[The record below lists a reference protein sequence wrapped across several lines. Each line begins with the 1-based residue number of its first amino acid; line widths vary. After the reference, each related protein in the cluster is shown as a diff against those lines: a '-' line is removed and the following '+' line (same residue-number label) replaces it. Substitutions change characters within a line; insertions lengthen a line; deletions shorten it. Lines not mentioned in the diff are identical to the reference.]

1 MDREAA
7 ICAFMDWCS
16 MSTRRAQGEK
26 SQLVTAS
33 FQELVTKRIRQ
44 EPEFETA
51 LLEEALERLVAN
63 DVITA
68 QLLLRDVVNGT
79 IGFQALASATGLMEK
94 SLMRMLSAKG
104 NPQAKNLFSIIHALQ
119 QLNEV
124 NLVITAIPRTKAL
137 G

>member
-1 MDREAA
+1 
-7 ICAFMDWCS
+7 
-16 MSTRRAQGEK
+16 MSTRHAQVEK
-26 SQLVTAS
+26 NLSVTVP
-33 FQELVTKRIRQ
+33 FQELVTKRVRQ
-44 EPEFETA
+44 EPEFAAA

-63 DVITA
+63 DVVIA

-94 SLMRMLSAKG
+94 SLMRMLSVKG

-124 NLVITAIPRTKAL
+124 NLVITASPATQSL

>member
-1 MDREAA
+1 
-7 ICAFMDWCS
+7 
-16 MSTRRAQGEK
+16 MSTRLAQVEK
-26 SQLVTAS
+26 IHSVTVP
-33 FQELVTKRIRQ
+33 FQELVKKRIRR
-44 EPEFETA
+44 EPGFATA

-63 DVITA
+63 DVVTA

-104 NPQAKNLFSIIHALQ
+104 NPQARNLFRIIHALQ
-119 QLNEV
+119 QLNDV
-124 NLVITAIPRTKAL
+124 SLAIRASPAVQSR

>member
-1 MDREAA
+1 MT
-7 ICAFMDWCS
+7 
-16 MSTRRAQGEK
+16 TRRAQGEK
-26 SQLVTAS
+26 SQPVTAS

-44 EPEFETA
+44 EPEFAAA

-63 DVITA
+63 DVVTA
-68 QLLLRDVVNGT
+68 QLLLRDLVNGT

-124 NLVITAIPRTKAL
+124 NLVITVIPRTKAL

>member
-1 MDREAA
+1 M
-7 ICAFMDWCS
+7 W
-16 MSTRRAQGEK
+16 
-26 SQLVTAS
+26 
-33 FQELVTKRIRQ
+33 
-44 EPEFETA
+44 EF
-51 LLEEALERLVAN
+51 LEG
-63 DVITA
+63 DV
-68 QLLLRDVVNGT
+68 DNGT

>member
-1 MDREAA
+1 MN
-7 ICAFMDWCS
+7 
-16 MSTRRAQGEK
+16 TRHAQTEK
-26 SQLVTAS
+26 GRPVATP
-33 FQELVTKRIRQ
+33 FQDLVTKRVQQ
-44 EPEFETA
+44 EPEFAAA

-63 DVITA
+63 DVVTA

-79 IGFQALASATGLMEK
+79 IGFKALASATGLMEK

-104 NPQAKNLFSIIHALQ
+104 NPQAKNLFSIIHSLQ

-124 NLVITAIPRTKAL
+124 NLEITASPRAKSL

>member
-1 MDREAA
+1 MT
-7 ICAFMDWCS
+7 
-16 MSTRRAQGEK
+16 TRRTQGEK
-26 SQLVTAS
+26 SQPVTS
-33 FQELVTKRIRQ
+33 LFQELVTKRIRQ
-44 EPEFETA
+44 EPEFATA

-63 DVITA
+63 DVVTA

-94 SLMRMLSAKG
+94 SLMPMLSAKG

-124 NLVITAIPRTKAL
+124 NLVIKATPRTKAL

>member
-1 MDREAA
+1 MN
-7 ICAFMDWCS
+7 
-16 MSTRRAQGEK
+16 TKRAQVEK
-26 SQLVTAS
+26 NHSVTVP

-44 EPEFETA
+44 DPAFATA

-94 SLMRMLSAKG
+94 SLMRMLSVKG

-124 NLVITAIPRTKAL
+124 NLVIKASPATRAL

>member
-1 MDREAA
+1 MRRPRSG
-7 ICAFMDWCS
+7 AFGAHS
-16 MSTRRAQGEK
+16 K
-26 SQLVTAS
+26 SQPSTS
-33 FQELVTKRIRQ
+33 FQELVTRRIRR
-44 EPEFETA
+44 EPEFAAA

-63 DVITA
+63 DVVTA

-94 SLMRMLSAKG
+94 SLMRMLSAKD

-124 NLVITAIPRTKAL
+124 NLVVTAIPPPRVL